1 MKVGKIIGR
10 VALGALA
17 LSVVPYQFKKDEETG
32 SIEVRSLLWA
42 LKKTPHGEG
51 EDKDHYTFELK
62 NPRKNLPRWS
72 LPKPP
77 PKRLPQNNTKP
88 ASNAILIKFAK
99 AVFFPSREKG
109 SFFLPAC

>member
-51 EDKDHYTFELK
+51 EDKDHYTFAIPPSGI
-62 NPRKNLPRWS
+62 NYTTFPGGACRSPRRS
-72 LPKPP
+72 
-77 PKRLPQNNTKP
+77 
-88 ASNAILIKFAK
+88 
-99 AVFFPSREKG
+99 
-109 SFFLPAC
+109 ACRRITPNRQAMQTL

>member
-51 EDKDHYTFELK
+51 EDKDHYTFAI
-62 NPRKNLPRWS
+62 
-72 LPKPP
+72 PP
-77 PKRLPQNNTKP
+77 SGIKYTAPEEAEESTEEPGPVEP
-88 ASNAILIKFAK
+88 AEA
-99 AVFFPSREKG
+99 
-109 SFFLPAC
+109 PAEVPAAE